1 MSYLDACRYVLHD
14 RDTKFCA
21 SFRYELATGGKTEA
35 LPARSPTLNAFV
47 ERWLRP
53 AQEECLSKLILFGE
67 GPLSRTLAEPGSA
80 FADYSREQPRLP
92 DTLIDSSKL

>member
-1 MSYLDACRYVLHD
+1 MHAVMFCMIMTRNSAHRFGMSWRQ
-14 RDTKFCA
+14 
-21 SFRYELATGGKTEA
+21 GGVKTVA

-67 GPLSRTLAEPGSA
+67 GPLSRTLAEPGST

-92 DTLIDSSKL
+92 DTHR